1 MKLVCSLRGV
11 GPLLKGTHGWCAKPF
26 SGSILG
32 LCSSG
37 CNAADADGVFL
48 RNHAFSKW
56 KVRSRRR
63 RRRRR
68 QKLTFATRRLSVE
81 LSHRR
86 LCCA

>member
-1 MKLVCSLRGV
+1 MNEVGLFSPRGWA
-11 GPLLKGTHGWCAKPF
+11 LLKGTRLVKTV